1 MINDTLTINLFGNV
15 GIYFENE
22 DITTKL
28 SSKSVAI
35 IMFLVANYN
44 KKITREKIS
53 DLLWSEKYD
62 NAGYNL
68 RYNLWSIKKIIP
80 KDANENELIISNK
93 EYCYINPEYKFEAD
107 IIKVNKLE
115 EKAVQ
120 LFSIEDLKH
129 IKNEFKGEF
138 LEQMHIKDSEEFYEW
153 ILVNRVKY
161 QKLYISCLNQMYSL
175 LKNTDLH
182 EQKIEILDEI
192 LTCNPY
198 DEECH
203 YNLML
208 EYTRLGERHKAI
220 SQYKKCD
227 SILRAELNIGAKTKL
242 KELYIKLI
250 NDEIDFENQNNEI
263 RELELNK
270 YSNKNIEYLCISQ
283 LIEQIRALDKEL
295 NLKLISKNII
305 QVFSSIAFIEYEESD
320 GLVQFQVNDIKL
332 YMTLRSVLKK
342 LNEKLKIKV
351 NIYNREKM
359 DAKSKLFF
367 EYFIGSED
375 HLKDIITFS
384 KK

>member
-80 KDANENELIISNK
+80 KDANGNELIISNK

-250 NDEIDFENQNNEI
+250 NDEIDFENQNNEV

-270 YSNKNIEYLCISQ
+270 YSNRNIEYLCISQ
-283 LIEQIRALDKEL
+283 LIEQIGNLDKEL
-295 NLKLISKNII
+295 NLKLISKNIM
-305 QVFSSIAFIEYEESD
+305 QVFSSIAFMEHEASGELLQI
-320 GLVQFQVNDIKL
+320 QVNDIKL

-342 LNEKLKIKV
+342 LNEKLKIRIS
-351 NIYNREKM
+351 IYNREKM

-367 EYFIGSED
+367 EYFIGSEE

>member
-283 LIEQIRALDKEL
+283 LIEKIRALDKEL

>member
-1 MINDTLTINLFGNV
+1 MINDKLTINLFGNV

-80 KDANENELIISNK
+80 KDANGNELIISNK

-161 QKLYISCLNQMYSL
+161 QKLYINCLNQMYSL

-192 LTCNPY
+192 LMCNPY

-208 EYTRLGERHKAI
+208 EYTKLGERHKAI

-263 RELELNK
+263 RELEINK

-283 LIEQIRALDKEL
+283 LIEQIGNLDKEL
-295 NLKLISKNII
+295 NLKLISKNIM
-305 QVFSSIAFIEYEESD
+305 QVFSSIAFFEHEDSEK
-320 GLVQFQVNDIKL
+320 LVQTQVNDIKL

-342 LNEKLKIKV
+342 LNEKLKIRV
-351 NIYNREKM
+351 SIYNREKM

-367 EYFIGSED
+367 EYFTGSED

>member
-305 QVFSSIAFIEYEESD
+305 QVFSSIAFIEYEEAD

-367 EYFIGSED
+367 EYFIGSEE

>member
-305 QVFSSIAFIEYEESD
+305 QVFSSIAFIEYEEAD

-367 EYFIGSED
+367 EYFIGSEE
-375 HLKDIITFS
+375 HLNDIITFS

>member
-80 KDANENELIISNK
+80 KDANGNELIISNK

-161 QKLYISCLNQMYSL
+161 QKLYISCLNQMYLL

-208 EYTRLGERHKAI
+208 EYTKLGERHKAI

-263 RELELNK
+263 IELELNK

-283 LIEQIRALDKEL
+283 LIEQIGNLDKEL
-295 NLKLISKNII
+295 NLKLISKNIM
-305 QVFSSIAFIEYEESD
+305 QVFSSIAFLEGEESAERIHT
-320 GLVQFQVNDIKL
+320 QVNDIKL

-342 LNEKLKIKV
+342 LNEKLKIRIS
-351 NIYNREKM
+351 IYNREKM

-367 EYFIGSED
+367 EYFIGSEE